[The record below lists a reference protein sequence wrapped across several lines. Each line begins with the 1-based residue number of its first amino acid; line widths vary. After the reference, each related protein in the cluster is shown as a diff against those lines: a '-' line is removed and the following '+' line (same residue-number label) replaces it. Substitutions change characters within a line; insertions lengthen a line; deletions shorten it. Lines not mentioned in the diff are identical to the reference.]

1 MPSKSEGFFLYLA
14 EKMGFE
20 PMRDLHPLAVFETA
34 PFDHL
39 GISPA
44 KSIPLFIASLY
55 KNLWATYKQN

>member
-1 MPSKSEGFFLYLA
+1 
-14 EKMGFE
+14 
-20 PMRDLHPLAVFETA
+20 
-34 PFDHL
+34 L